1 MPRLLA
7 AQRTAVL
14 FHIFVDVLVAHLR
27 LSIIDALTLQ
37 RLIEAEV
44 GHHRRHHRVVDE
56 LAALLHVLAAE
67 IEDVIAV
74 DDLPLFIHAE
84 AAVGVAVKGK
94 SDIEPFLLDELL
106 QPFDVRGARIAV
118 DVQPVRLRIDDIR
131 RRPERFKDR
140 PCDAPGGAVRAIETD
155 LEILEGIQPQRDEV
169 RDVAVSSRG
178 VIDRLA
184 DVIARCEGK
193 FFLAVEVFLD
203 QGNDALLKF
212 FALSV
217 EDLDAVVVKGVVA
230 RGDHDPA
237 VEIIHARDIRNGGR
251 RRDVQHIG
259 IRPRRRDPGNE
270 RIFKH
275 IARTAGILADDD
287 ARTLAAFL
295 LLPVIP
301 AQKAA
306 DLIGMICREPQIGF
320 PAEAVRSKIF
330 SHTLSYILRSMS
342 HAQFDAAHYL
352 FASM

>member
-1 MPRLLA
+1 MSRLLA

-14 FHIFVDVLVAHLR
+14 LHVFVNVLIAHLR
-27 LSIIDALTLQ
+27 LGVVDALALQ

-74 DDLPLFIHAE
+74 DDLPLLIHAE
-84 AAVGVAVKGK
+84 AAVGIAVKSK
-94 SDIEPFLLDELL
+94 TDIEPLLLDELL

-169 RDVAVSSRG
+169 RDVTVSSRG

-193 FFLAVEVFLD
+193 FFLAVKVFLD

-237 VEIIHARDIRNGGR
+237 IEAVDPRDIRNGGR

-259 IRPRRRDPGNE
+259 IRPRRGDPGNE

-275 IARTAGILADDD
+275 IARAACILANDD

-301 AQKAA
+301 AQEAA
-306 DLIGMICREPQIGF
+306 DLIGMVCREPKVGF
-320 PAEAVRSKIF
+320 SAEAVRSKIF
-330 SHTLSYILRSMS
+330 SHILSYIL
-342 HAQFDAAHYL
+342 
-352 FASM
+352 